1 MATSECEKTRKRT
14 LAHDIVIRGGTIVD
28 GTGAEPFTGDIGVT
42 AGHISEIGRITA
54 IGGEE
59 IDADGLTV
67 TAGFIDLHTH
77 LDAQVGWDPDLTP
90 ISWHGVTTAL
100 MGNCGV
106 TFAPCKPRDR
116 EFLAAMMESV
126 EDIPRA
132 AIMSGLPW
140 TWEDYGDYLSTI
152 EGLRPGLN
160 LAGLVG
166 HSAVRYYVMGDR
178 SFADQASDDETRQMA
193 GIVGAALDAGAVG
206 FSTNRFAP
214 HKAPDGRSIPG
225 TFADPSELVEI
236 GKAVA
241 ARGGLMQAV
250 GASGDVLK
258 TLADQPGSRVLF
270 SYGVG
275 ADKGAGLASADGLD
289 RLADGRDLTA
299 ICQVKGTGF
308 MFGLQCGLPFRGD
321 AWDKVRA
328 LDLKGRVEAIQDAE
342 MTARLI
348 AEGQTRLPLEHTYY
362 IGDAEAPDL
371 TAPRDRS
378 VTALMAPRDESFA
391 ALFLR
396 LSRETEGRALFNYR
410 LFCQDMDE
418 LADLFGASD
427 RVLPG
432 LGDAGAHVSQI
443 IDADWATFV
452 LKYWIKERRVYS
464 LAEGIRRMTSEPA
477 RVMGLKD
484 RGRLGVGQRAD
495 INVFDLDRVTQ
506 LQPEIVHNFPGG
518 APHFT
523 QRARGYRAT
532 LVNGRVNVRDD
543 QSTGERAGMVLRHA
557 R

>member
-1 MATSECEKTRKRT
+1 
-14 LAHDIVIRGGTIVD
+14 LAHDIVIRGGDIVD
-28 GTGAEPFTGDIGVT
+28 GAGAEPFRGDVGVKDGRI
-42 AGHISEIGRITA
+42 AEIGKIA
-54 IGGEE
+54 SKGAEE

-67 TAGFIDLHTH
+67 SPGFIDLHTH
-77 LDAQVGWDPDLTP
+77 LDAQIGWDPDLTP

-106 TFAPCKPRDR
+106 TFAPCKPQDR

-126 EDIPRA
+126 EDIPRQ

-140 TWEDYGDYLSTI
+140 TWENYGDYLSTI
-152 EGLRPGLN
+152 ESLRPGLN
-160 LAGLVG
+160 IAGLVG

-178 SFADQASDDETRQMA
+178 SFADQATDAEKSQMA
-193 GIVGAALDAGAVG
+193 SIVGAALDAGAIG

-241 ARGGLMQAV
+241 ARGGLVQAV
-250 GASGDVLK
+250 GATGDVLK
-258 TLADQPGSRVLF
+258 AIADQSGSRVLF

-275 ADKGAGLASADGLD
+275 ADKGAGLKSAEGLEK
-289 RLADGRDLTA
+289 LAEGRDLTA

-308 MFGLQCGLPFRGD
+308 MFGLQCSLPFRGE
-321 AWDKVRA
+321 AWDKLRA
-328 LDLKGRVEAIQDAE
+328 LDLKGRVAAVKDPELAS
-342 MTARLI
+342 RLI
-348 AEGQTRLPLEHTYY
+348 EQGETRIPLEHTYY
-362 IGDAEAPDL
+362 IGDAETPDL

-378 VTALMAPRDESFA
+378 VKDVMAARGEGFA
-391 ALFLR
+391 QFFLR
-396 LSRETEGRALFNYR
+396 LSRETDGRALFNYR

-418 LADLFGASD
+418 LGDLFKNSNH
-427 RVLPG
+427 VLPS

-443 IDADWATFV
+443 IDADWATFT

-464 LAEGIRRMTSEPA
+464 LPEGIRRMTSDSA

-484 RGRLGVGQRAD
+484 RGSLKVGLRAD

-523 QRARGYRAT
+523 QRARGYKAT
-532 LVNGRVNVRDD
+532 LVNGQVNVRDD
-543 QSTGERAGMVLRHA
+543 QSTGARAGMVLRHA
-557 R
+557 H

>member
-1 MATSECEKTRKRT
+1 MT
-14 LAHDIVIRGGTIVD
+14 HDIVIRGGDIVD
-28 GTGAEPFTGDIGVT
+28 GTGAEPFRADIGVT
-42 AGHISEIGRITA
+42 GGRIAEIGKIA
-54 IGGEE
+54 AKGAEE

-67 TAGFIDLHTH
+67 SPGFIDLHTH
-77 LDAQVGWDPDLTP
+77 LDAQIGWDPDLTP

-116 EFLAAMMESV
+116 QFLAGMMESV
-126 EDIPRA
+126 EDIPA
-132 AIMSGLPW
+132 QAIMSGLPW
-140 TWEDYGDYLSTI
+140 TWESYGEYLGTI
-152 EGLRPGLN
+152 ESLKPGLN
-160 LAGLVG
+160 IAGLVG

-178 SFADQASDDETRQMA
+178 SFTDQATAAETAQMA
-193 GIVGAALDAGAVG
+193 RIVGDAIDAGAVG

-225 TFADPSELVEI
+225 TFADPAELVAI

-241 ARGGLMQAV
+241 ARGGLVQAV

-258 TLADQPGSRVLF
+258 TVADQTGARVLF

-275 ADKGAGLASADGLD
+275 SDKGAGLKSAQGLAN
-289 RLADGRDLTA
+289 LAEGRDLTA

-308 MFGLQCGLPFRGD
+308 MFGLQCSLPFRGP

-328 LDLKGRVEAIQDAE
+328 LDLKGRVAAVKDPMLVAQ
-342 MTARLI
+342 LI
-348 AEGQTRLPLEHTYY
+348 VEGETRLPLEHTYY
-362 IGDAEAPDL
+362 IGDAETPNL
-371 TAPRDRS
+371 TAPRDQS
-378 VTALMAPRDESFA
+378 VKADMAGRGESFA
-391 ALFLR
+391 ELFLR

-418 LADLFGASD
+418 LGDLFKSTD
-427 RVLPG
+427 RVLPS

-452 LKYWIKERRVYS
+452 LKYWIKERAVYT
-464 LAEGIRRMTSEPA
+464 LPEGIRRMTSDSA
-477 RVMGLKD
+477 RVMGLTD
-484 RGRLGVGQRAD
+484 RGVLKVGLRAD

-523 QRARGYRAT
+523 QRARGYKAT
-532 LVNGRVNVRDD
+532 LVNGQVNVRDD
-543 QSTGERAGMVLRHA
+543 QSTGARAGMVLRHA
-557 R
+557 RATVDA